1 MPKKPSQLME
11 LFLTVAEKLGFT
23 SDRDIAVLADVGPE
37 NVPNWRSGAVKEF
50 KNQKFRA
57 VLHNLESL
65 IAELRERAGQAWS
78 PDQALT
84 QIEIETGSSPSDLE
98 RQFRDRVVYDYLGH
112 RFLYF
117 EPQGALAWENLIK
130 AGYAQERWL
139 SGVESCADRWL
150 DVDREMGG
158 RAKGEIARRVG
169 LNRRD
174 RPRGLDVISLGPGE
188 GGKELLILQRLL
200 EAERAV
206 KMRTAHLTF
215 APVDVSIALLMAAAQ
230 GSRKLLLGPSAGDDH
245 ASAYRQVL
253 PFVADFEEGR
263 LSFLERLKTST
274 ESGAEGLRLVLILG
288 NILGNLRDEET
299 FVRTKLWQIARPGDL
314 VWVEVGLRADS
325 VSDDPLFR
333 LTREGDS
340 VNETAADA
348 NRRILLE
355 GPYRRW
361 ASAIGRPTPRL
372 KLRVWPREDDEA
384 SRIPGSYNF
393 CHDLV
398 IEDESRVVTMLYSR
412 RYDRDELCRWFEG
425 LGFEVVDV
433 NTVEAGKGK
442 PKVAHLLLSR
452 TR

>member
-11 LFLTVAEKLGFT
+11 LFLTIADRLGYS
-23 SDRDIAVLADVGPE
+23 SDRDVAVLADVGPE
-37 NVPNWRSGAVKEF
+37 NVPNWRTGAVKEF

-57 VLHNLESL
+57 VLHNLETL
-65 IAELRERAGQAWS
+65 IAELRERAGQAYRA
-78 PDQALT
+78 DNTLT
-84 QIEIETGSSPSDLE
+84 QLEVEAGSSPSDLE

-139 SGVESCADRWL
+139 SGVEDCADQWL

-158 RAKGEIARRVG
+158 RAKGEIARRLG

-174 RPRGLDVISLGPGE
+174 RPRGLDIISLGPGE
-188 GGKELLILQRLL
+188 GGKELLILEHLL
-200 EAERAV
+200 RSERES
-206 KMRTAHLTF
+206 KMRAAWLNF

-230 GSRKLLLGPSAGDDH
+230 SSRGLLLGPSTDDDQ
-245 ASAYRQVL
+245 ATSYRSVM
-253 PFVADFEEGR
+253 PFIADFEEGR

-274 ESGAEGLRLVLILG
+274 EAGADGLRLVLILG

-299 FVRTKLWQIARPGDL
+299 FVRQKLWRIARPGDL
-314 VWVEVGLRADS
+314 VWLEVGLRADK
-325 VSDDPLFR
+325 VSDDALFR
-333 LTREGDS
+333 LTQDDDGR
-340 VNETAADA
+340 ETAADA

-361 ASAIGRPTPRL
+361 ASAIGRPQPRL
-372 KLRVWPREDDEA
+372 KLRVWAREDDEA

-393 CHDLV
+393 CHDLL
-398 IEDESRVVTMLYSR
+398 IEDESRVCTMLYSR
-412 RYDRDELCRWFEG
+412 RYDLDQLCRWFEE
-425 LGFEVVDV
+425 LDFDVVEAR
-433 NTVEAGKGK
+433 TVEAGKGK
-442 PKVAHLLLSR
+442 PTVAHLLVAR
-452 TR
+452 RQ

>member
-11 LFLTVAEKLGFT
+11 LFLTVAEQLGFT
-23 SDRDIAVLADVGPE
+23 SDRDLAVLADVGPE

-65 IAELRERAGQAWS
+65 IGELRERAGQSYSA
-78 PDQALT
+78 DHALT
-84 QIEIETGSSPSDLE
+84 QLEIEAGSSPSDLE

-130 AGYAQERWL
+130 TDYAQERWL
-139 SGVESCADRWL
+139 SGVESCANRWL
-150 DVDREMGG
+150 DPEREMGG
-158 RAKGEIARRVG
+158 RAKGEIVRRVG

-174 RPRGLDVISLGPGE
+174 RPRGLDVVSLGPGE
-188 GGKELLILQRLL
+188 GDKEQLILGKLL
-200 EAERAV
+200 EAERETR
-206 KMRTAHLTF
+206 MRTAWLSF
-215 APVDVSIALLMAAAQ
+215 APVDVSIALLIAAAQ
-230 GSRKLLLGPSAGDDH
+230 GSRNLLFGPSAGDDQ
-245 ASAYRQVL
+245 ASAYRSVM

-263 LSFLERLKTST
+263 LSFLERLKTSS
-274 ESGAEGLRLVLILG
+274 ESGAEGMRLVLILG

-299 FVRTKLWQIARPGDL
+299 FVRHKLWNIARPGDL

-325 VSDDPLFR
+325 VADDPLYR
-333 LTREGDS
+333 QTREGDS
-340 VNETAADA
+340 GTETAADA

-372 KLRVWPREDDEA
+372 TLRIWPREDDEA

-398 IEDESRVVTMLYSR
+398 IEDESRVCTMLYSR
-412 RYDRDELCRWFEG
+412 RYDRDELCKWFEG
-425 LGFEVVDV
+425 LDFKVVDV

-442 PKVAHLLLSR
+442 PKVAHLLLAR
-452 TR
+452 NR